1 MNAIKKPVIVVGS
14 VGGYALFLWSIY
26 RLFNAKILNVASF
39 LLLILGAVLVA
50 LGIGSYSSSKKEQKK
65 ILKQNPAARDP
76 FLDALDRL
84 MAFVGRC
91 RPVFIMLLVASV
103 FACMHSRFLTGTNW
117 LNILKQNSHYGV
129 LAAGVCFAI
138 LLGGIDISLGSVL
151 AFSGAMAAFILGKGE
166 SPLLA
171 LVAVVAAIIIGAA
184 AGLLNGVFIA
194 RFKLQPMIVT
204 LASMSIFRG
213 ATLVLTNGKS
223 FSIGKT
229 AGALAFKKI
238 GQGSLGFL
246 PLPVILL
253 IVVYII
259 VFYILNK
266 TAFGR
271 HVYAIGGNEDAA
283 RLSGINVART
293 KILAHVMCGL
303 LAGVAGIMVTAR
315 VASATPTAGDGY
327 EMDAIAAAVIG
338 GISLRGGE
346 GQVLFTIVGAIIIGM
361 LNNILNLMNVSSYY
375 QTIIKGVVIL
385 IAVLLDAK
393 SKDK

>member
-1 MNAIKKPVIVVGS
+1 MKAMKKSLIFIGPVVGY
-14 VGGYALFLWSIY
+14 GLFLWSIY
-26 RLFNAKILNVASF
+26 RLFNAKLIGAASF
-39 LLLILGAVLVA
+39 LILVLGVALIA
-50 LGIGSYSSSKKEQKK
+50 LGIYSYMTCKKEQKL
-65 ILKQNPAARDP
+65 ILKQDP
-76 FLDALDRL
+76 SKRSPSLDKVDGLL
-84 MAFVGRC
+84 SFVGRC
-91 RPVFIMLLVASV
+91 RPVFIMLLVATV
-103 FACMHSRFLTGTNW
+103 FGCMHSRFLTADNF
-117 LNILKQNSHYGV
+117 LNILKQNSHYGI

-151 AFSGAMAAFILGKGE
+151 AFSGA
-166 SPLLA
+166 
-171 LVAVVAAIIIGAA
+171 VAALIVSQGQPVVLAILAAIAIGAA
-184 AGLLNGVFIA
+184 AGLMNGVFIA
-194 RFKLQPMIVT
+194 RFNLQPMIVT
-204 LASMSIFRG
+204 LATMSIFRG

-223 FSIGKT
+223 FPLGKLP
-229 AGALAFKKI
+229 GSLAFKEI
-238 GQGSLGFL
+238 GQGSVGFL
-246 PLPVILL
+246 PVPVIIL
-253 IVVYII
+253 ILVYAI
-259 VFYILNK
+259 VYYILNK

-283 RLSGINVART
+283 RLSGINVPRT
-293 KILAHVMCGL
+293 KIMAHLLCGL
-303 LAGVAGIMVTAR
+303 MAGVAGIMVTAR
-315 VASATPTAGDGY
+315 VASATPTAGNGY

>member
-1 MNAIKKPVIVVGS
+1 MKTINKTLAVLGPVA
-14 VGGYALFLWSIY
+14 GYILFLYSVY
-26 RLFNAKILNVASF
+26 RLLNAKIVNAASF
-39 LLLILGAVLVA
+39 ILLAAAVLLFV
-50 LGIGSYSSSKKEQKK
+50 LGVRSYLACKREQKQAAKENLAEKSVLMDK
-65 ILKQNPAARDP
+65 IQSLLN
-76 FLDALDRL
+76 LI
-84 MAFVGRC
+84 GRC
-91 RPVFIMLLVASV
+91 RPVFIMLMVASV
-103 FACMHSRFLTGTNW
+103 FSCMHARFLTVDNFM
-117 LNILKQNSHYGV
+117 NILKQNSHYGI

-151 AFSGAMAAFILGKGE
+151 AFSGAMASFIVSRGISVVL
-166 SPLLA
+166 
-171 LVAVVAAIIIGAA
+171 AVVVALIIGAI
-184 AGLLNGVFIA
+184 AGLMNGVFIA

-204 LASMSIFRG
+204 LATMSIFRG

-223 FSIGKT
+223 IPIGKLE
-229 AGALAFKKI
+229 GSVIFKQI
-238 GQGSLGFL
+238 GQGSIGFL
-246 PLPVILL
+246 PIPVLLL
-253 IVVYII
+253 ILVYAV

-283 RLSGINVART
+283 RLSGINVSRV
-293 KILAHVMCGL
+293 KILCHVLCGL
-303 LAGVAGIMVTAR
+303 MAGVAGVMVTAR

-375 QTIIKGVVIL
+375 QTIIKGIVIL

>member
-1 MNAIKKPVIVVGS
+1 MNAMKKPVIVVGS
-14 VGGYALFLWSIY
+14 VGGYALFLWSVY
-26 RLFNAKILNVASF
+26 RLFNAKIMNAASF
-39 LLLILGAVLVA
+39 LLLV
-50 LGIGSYSSSKKEQKK
+50 LGIALITLGVKAYVSGKNEYKKT
-65 ILKQNPAARDP
+65 LKQNASAKD
-76 FLDALDRL
+76 
-84 MAFVGRC
+84 AFVEGVDKLLAFVTRC

-103 FACMHSRFLTGTNW
+103 FACMHPRFLTGTNW

-151 AFSGAMAAFILGKGE
+151 AFSGAVAALIVGKGD
-166 SPLLA
+166 SAMLA
-171 LVAVVAAIIIGAA
+171 LVAVVAAIIIGAI
-184 AGLLNGVFIA
+184 AGLVNGIFIA
-194 RFKLQPMIVT
+194 HFKLQPMIVT

-229 AGALAFKKI
+229 AGALAFKEI
-238 GQGSLGFL
+238 GQGSIGFL
-246 PLPVILL
+246 PLPVVLL

-259 VFYILNK
+259 VYYILNK

-271 HVYAIGGNEDAA
+271 HVYAIGGNEEAT
-283 RLSGINVART
+283 RLSGINVARI
-293 KILAHVMCGL
+293 KVLAHVMCGL
-303 LAGVAGIMVTAR
+303 LAGVSGIMVTAR
-315 VASATPTAGDGY
+315 VASATPTAGNGY

>member
-1 MNAIKKPVIVVGS
+1 MKAIKTSLIVIGPVV
-14 VGGYALFLWSIY
+14 GYALFLMSVH
-26 RLFNAKILNVASF
+26 RLFNAARINAVSF
-39 LLLILGAVLVA
+39 LILA
-50 LGIGSYSSSKKEQKK
+50 LGIALIAAGVICYISCKKDQALNEKQHPGSRS
-65 ILKQNPAARDP
+65 P
-76 FLDALDRL
+76 FLDRIDAVL
-84 MAFVGRC
+84 AVVSRC

-103 FACMHSRFLTGTNW
+103 FGCMHSRFLTPANF
-117 LNILKQNSHYGV
+117 LNILKQNSHYGI

-151 AFSGAMAAFILGKGE
+151 AFSGA
-166 SPLLA
+166 
-171 LVAVVAAIIIGAA
+171 VAALIVSSGNSVALAILAAVAIGAA
-184 AGLLNGVFIA
+184 AGLMNGVFIA

-204 LASMSIFRG
+204 LATMSIFRG
-213 ATLVLTNGKS
+213 STLVLTNGKS
-223 FSIGKT
+223 FPIGKLP
-229 AGALAFKKI
+229 GSLVFKEI
-238 GQGSLGFL
+238 GQGSVGFL
-246 PLPVILL
+246 PVPVILL
-253 IVVYII
+253 IIVYAAIY
-259 VFYILNK
+259 YILNK

-283 RLSGINVART
+283 RLSGINVAKT

-315 VASATPTAGDGY
+315 VASATPTAGNGY

-393 SKDK
+393 SKDR

>member
-1 MNAIKKPVIVVGS
+1 MNAMKRSLIIIGP
-14 VGGYALFLWSIY
+14 VGGYGLFLWSVY
-26 RLFNAKILNVASF
+26 RLFNAGLINVASF
-39 LLLILGAVLVA
+39 VILILGIGLLAVGIASYMSCKKAQKQIEKLNPNQKSAYMQRIDRILA
-50 LGIGSYSSSKKEQKK
+50 LAS
-65 ILKQNPAARDP
+65 
-76 FLDALDRL
+76 
-84 MAFVGRC
+84 RC
-91 RPVFIMLLVASV
+91 RPVLIMLLVASV
-103 FACMHSRFLTGTNW
+103 FGCMHSRFLTPDNF

-138 LLGGIDISLGSVL
+138 LLGGIDISIGSVL
-151 AFSGAMAAFILGKGE
+151 AFAGAVSALIVSTGNSVVLAIL
-166 SPLLA
+166 
-171 LVAVVAAIIIGAA
+171 AAIAIGAA
-184 AGLLNGVFIA
+184 AGLMNGVFIA

-204 LASMSIFRG
+204 LATMSIFRG

-223 FSIGKT
+223 FAIGKT
-229 AGALAFKKI
+229 PGSLIFKEI
-238 GQGSLGFL
+238 GQGTVGFL
-246 PLPVILL
+246 PVPVILL
-253 IVVYII
+253 LIVYIVI
-259 VFYILNK
+259 FYILNK

-283 RLSGINVART
+283 RLSGINVGRA

-315 VASATPTAGDGY
+315 VASATPTAGNGY

-346 GQVLFTIVGAIIIGM
+346 GHVLFTIVGAIIIGM

-393 SKDK
+393 SKDR

>member
-1 MNAIKKPVIVVGS
+1 MNAIKKPLIVVGP
-14 VGGYALFLWSIY
+14 VAGYAFFLWSVY

-39 LLLILGAVLVA
+39 LLLILGAALIA
-50 LGIGSYSSSKKEQKK
+50 LGVASYISCKAEQKA
-65 ILKQNPAARDP
+65 IAKQNPGAVNP
-76 FLDALDRL
+76 FMKKVEEVL
-84 MAFVGRC
+84 AFVGRC
-91 RPVFIMLLVASV
+91 RPAFIMLLVASV
-103 FACMHSRFLTGTNW
+103 FACMHPRFLTATNW

-151 AFSGAMAAFILGKGE
+151 AFAGAMAARIVAQGDSSMLC
-166 SPLLA
+166 LA
-171 LVAVVAAIIIGAA
+171 AVLAAIAIGSA

-223 FSIGKT
+223 ISIGKT
-229 AGALAFKKI
+229 AGALAFKQI
-238 GQGSLGFL
+238 GQGSIGFL
-246 PLPVILL
+246 PLPVVLL

-283 RLSGINVART
+283 RLSGINVARI

-327 EMDAIAAAVIG
+327 EMDAVAAAVIG

>member
-1 MNAIKKPVIVVGS
+1 MKTIKKSLITIGPVVGYS
-14 VGGYALFLWSIY
+14 LFLWSIY
-26 RLFNAKILNVASF
+26 RLFNARIIDVTSF
-39 LLLILGAVLVA
+39 LILILGIALVVV
-50 LGIGSYSSSKKEQKK
+50 GVVCYMSCKQEQKR
-65 ILKQNPAARDP
+65 LEKQGANTKSKY
-76 FLDALDRL
+76 FEVIDAVI
-84 MAFVGRC
+84 AFVGRS
-91 RPVFIMLLVASV
+91 RPLFIMLMVGSV
-103 FACMHSRFLTGTNW
+103 FGCMHSRFLTSANF

-138 LLGGIDISLGSVL
+138 LLGGIDISIGSVL
-151 AFSGAMAAFILGKGE
+151 AFAGACSA
-166 SPLLA
+166 A
-171 LVAVVAAIIIGAA
+171 LVSAGYPVILAILVALVIGAV
-184 AGLLNGVFIA
+184 AGLMNGVFIA

-204 LASMSIFRG
+204 LATMSIFRG

-223 FSIGKT
+223 FPIGKLPGSLT
-229 AGALAFKKI
+229 FKAI
-238 GQGSLGFL
+238 GQGSVGFL
-246 PLPVILL
+246 PVPVIIL
-253 IVVYII
+253 IVVYAAIY
-259 VFYILNK
+259 YILNK

-293 KILAHVMCGL
+293 KVLAHMMCGL

-315 VASATPTAGDGY
+315 VASATPTAGNGY

-346 GQVLFTIVGAIIIGM
+346 GQVLFTIVGAVIIGM

-385 IAVLLDAK
+385 IAVLLD
-393 SKDK
+393 SKDKDK